1 MRILCFIPWI
11 IYMVTGYPT
20 TYTPYS
26 VRSTSYIIII
36 ICTRSEPGYWD
47 AKVRSKEKNKKQ
59 KVLYS
64 TVNYIETSES
74 QFNPARR
81 DRTCLGSYIQLH
93 FSF

>member
-1 MRILCFIPWI
+1 MLHSVDYIHGYRDIL
-11 IYMVTGYPT
+11 VYPT
-20 TYTPYS
+20 PY
-26 VRSTSYIIII
+26 YILLYI

-47 AKVRSKEKNKKQ
+47 AKVRSKEKNRERR

-93 FSF
+93 FSV

>member
-1 MRILCFIPWI
+1 MLHSVDSIHGNGDLLV
-11 IYMVTGYPT
+11 YATT
-20 TYTPYS
+20 TYVYL
-26 VRSTSYIIII
+26 RYKYI
-36 ICTRSEPGYWD
+36 ICTRSEPAYWD
-47 AKVRSKEKNKKQ
+47 AKVRSKENSKN

-93 FSF
+93 FSL